1 MVVDEHARLAAYYQT
16 RRDPRIVGR
25 YSYFHPGHLFRVQ
38 RLERELLAA
47 LTRHGFTELS
57 PRKILDVGCG
67 DGAHLR
73 RLIAY
78 GADPS
83 RLTGVDILPER
94 VATAQRIDPCID
106 VRLAD
111 ADDLPFPGHAFDV
124 VFQMTV
130 FSLIFDQAKLRRV
143 ADEMSRV
150 LRPGGVVISYD
161 FCVARDRRY
170 TRPIKRGELAA
181 LFPGF
186 DIDARRVTLAP
197 PIARALAG
205 RCWLACE
212 LLELVP
218 LLRSH
223 ELAVLR
229 KP

>member
-1 MVVDEHARLAAYYQT
+1 MVVDERARLAAYYQS
-16 RRDPRIVGR
+16 RRDPCIVGR
-25 YSYFHPGHLFRVQ
+25 YSYFHAGHLFRVQ
-38 RLERELLAA
+38 RRERDLLAA
-47 LTRHGFTELS
+47 FARHGFTNLW

-73 RLIAY
+73 RLIDY

-94 VATAQRIDPCID
+94 IASAQLIDPCID
-106 VRLAD
+106 VRVAD
-111 ADDLPFPGHAFDV
+111 ASALPFPDHAFHI

-130 FSLIFDQAKLRRV
+130 FSLIFDKAKLRRV
-143 ADEMSRV
+143 ADEISRV

-161 FCVARDRRY
+161 FCVARDRRH
-170 TRPIKRGELAA
+170 TRPIKRGELAT

-186 DIDARRVTLAP
+186 EIDARRVTLAP

-205 RCWLACE
+205 RCWVACE

-223 ELAVLR
+223 ELVVLR